1 MSFSDGSRP
10 PPLRNIAGWHADK
23 KRKLNTDNKDNNS
36 ANKLNPMG
44 VVVNNPVGNSRKRK
58 QSGTGRKA
66 RKVTKMLLRYK
77 MKGKGHCSCS
87 HKGKGRRRGRGYSK
101 TY

>member
-1 MSFSDGSRP
+1 MSFNGP
-10 PPLRNIAGWHADK
+10 PPLANIAGWHADK
-23 KRKLNTDNKDNNS
+23 KRKVNEQAKNNS
-36 ANKLNPMG
+36 ANKLLPQG
-44 VVVNNPVGNSRKRK
+44 AVVSNPVGNSRKRK